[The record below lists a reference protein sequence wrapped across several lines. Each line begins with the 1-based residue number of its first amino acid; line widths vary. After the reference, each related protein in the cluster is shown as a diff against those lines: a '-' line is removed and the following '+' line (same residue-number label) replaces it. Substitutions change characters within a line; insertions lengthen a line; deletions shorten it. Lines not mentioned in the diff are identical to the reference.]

1 MDTIVNGT
9 QFIATVEKVNN
20 YGSYEI
26 KEPTCGTIR
35 IVAKPNTY
43 YVVVEYGSDATS
55 VAPDITAITPA
66 DKQFDRWSE
75 DITNVQGDMTVW
87 PLWKDKTGINNVEAE
102 SQATKFMKNGQLFIR
117 RGDKIFNATGA
128 KVK

>member
-1 MDTIVNGT
+1 MKWSDG
-9 QFIATVEKVNN
+9 
-20 YGSYEI
+20 
-26 KEPTCGTIR
+26 
-35 IVAKPNTY
+35 NT
-43 YVVVEYGSDATS
+43 D
-55 VAPDITAITPA
+55 
-66 DKQFDRWSE
+66 
-75 DITNVQGDMTVW
+75 VQGDMTVW